1 MSLELWQ
8 DPRVPLQFQVETG
21 LLLRGDGDIGI
32 PFQTKQG
39 NRPSSRV
46 EVGPSGF
53 LSFSDVDLGVCLQF
67 QTGSQVSS
75 YVEAWNSAFLSSC
88 KRGFRL
94 PVELNW
100 GPGAFLKFAT
110 RVSVLPSCCELIL
123 GVPFELVQDNQAL
136 SRVDGEICI
145 FQIVTRPAGCSPVSS

>member
-1 MSLELWQ
+1 MQLK
-8 DPRVPLQFQVETG
+8 RAT
-21 LLLRGDGDIGI
+21 
-32 PFQTKQG
+32 
-39 NRPSSRV
+39 SRV

-123 GVPFELVQDNQAL
+123 GVPFESVQRNQPHL
-136 SRVDGEICI
+136 EWRGKSVSLDLWQTHRS
-145 FQIVTRPAGCSPVSS
+145 SPVSRRDRPPFEVRRGLRHSFPD